1 MFISIDTMLTTP
13 LLMPPEHQDVCSRMH
28 CCLQPD
34 VARAKL
40 APVPPPSDE
49 PVPEPAGYEAK
60 FPNDY
65 ENYDPAV
72 SVRLLRLA
80 SRSAASTCMHACT
93 PSVHLDC
100 WACLFLV
107 QLADQPC
114 LVPDEICRQAVCS
127 WLLTQACCRAAAE
140 WPAAAEGALGAGPLA
155 PRGAALQAC

>member
-13 LLMPPEHQDVCSRMH
+13 LLMPPEHEDVCSRMH

-40 APVPPPSDE
+40 PPVPPPSDE

-72 SVRLLRLA
+72 SVRLLRLPA
-80 SRSAASTCMHACT
+80 HACMLARLLYIWTAGHACFWFNLQTSLILCQTRSAGK
-93 PSVHLDC
+93 LY
-100 WACLFLV
+100 
-107 QLADQPC
+107 
-114 LVPDEICRQAVCS
+114 
-127 WLLTQACCRAAAE
+127 AA
-140 WPAAAEGALGAGPLA
+140 GY
-155 PRGAALQAC
+155 